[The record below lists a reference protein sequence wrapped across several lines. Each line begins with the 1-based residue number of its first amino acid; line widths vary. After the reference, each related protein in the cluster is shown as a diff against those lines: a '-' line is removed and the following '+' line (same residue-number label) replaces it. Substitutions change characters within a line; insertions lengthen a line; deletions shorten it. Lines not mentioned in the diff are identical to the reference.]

1 MVTASQLQ
9 IVQSPITSLVS
20 TVSAS
25 VHVKLDDSN
34 YLNWQFQ
41 MQLLLDGHGIMG
53 FVDGSTS
60 CPARFVQR
68 SGNSA
73 VDRNNEPGLST
84 VENEDYIVW
93 KMHDRA
99 LMQLI
104 TATLSPVAVSCAIGS
119 VSSQDLWT
127 RLKEQFSTVSRT
139 SIFQMKSNLQTIK
152 KGSDSVSQ
160 YLQKIKE
167 ARDYL
172 SAAGVHFA
180 DEDIVILALNGL
192 PPEYN
197 TFRCVI
203 RGRENVISLKEFR
216 SQLLAEELIVE
227 THVQGPLLSAM
238 VADHSSAT
246 KRSPSQFHN
255 NSGPSNFFS
264 GGNRQFN
271 HNKQKGRGKFNH
283 GVKFHRQS
291 YNVYPNSTSG
301 VLGSSP
307 NGYTGGSPSVI
318 CQLCNTYGHSASFCG
333 SRSQS
338 QQGCHICGKTNHS
351 TWFCFYNDKG
361 PNYIGDSQFHP
372 SQVSMSTSQSPNLPH
387 MHAMHT
393 VVNHP
398 SQCSSS
404 QTSPPFWLADS
415 GASNHMTADIQNLSL
430 ASPYPTTELVQTANG
445 EGLTVS
451 HIGSS
456 VIKPSTYPIK
466 LNSVLYVPKLTHNL
480 LSVHK
485 ICLDNH
491 CWLIFDA
498 SCFWIQDKATGRI
511 LHKGLC
517 SNGLY
522 PIPTLPQSRSSIH
535 QTIACLG
542 QLVKSSVWHNRFGHP
557 SNITTSLMLKN
568 ANIPCDKDVVSTVC
582 QSCLEGKFTRLPFS
596 PRTHQSSI
604 PFEIVHS
611 DLWGHA
617 PCSSID
623 GFKYYVTLIDECTR
637 FCWIFPLINK
647 SNFFTTFVRFCSF
660 VHTQFSTT
668 VKILQTDG
676 GGEYVNHR
684 LHSFLQHQGI
694 LHHKSCPYTP
704 QQNGLAERKHRHVI
718 ETTITLLQHASLPS
732 EFWSFGCQ
740 TAVYLINRMPTTIL
754 QNKSPFEALYGKL
767 PIISH
772 LKIFGCSCFP
782 FLSPYNASK
791 LQPKTIKCVF
801 LGYASQY
808 KGYICF
814 DVSRHKYY
822 ISRHV
827 VFNELEFPYKTL
839 LSQKHQYSLPQ
850 SSSTLSHSSLI
861 PTLDNILVSSSSH
874 CPLSNHNHTVSATPE
889 SVPLASISPAGS
901 QPQLPSQSITAGH
914 NVSSL
919 LPVDYVQSPVDSIG
933 STFSPEH
940 LPVVLPIAPINLHP
954 MQTRS
959 KNGIVKRKA
968 FLATLEDSSEVD
980 LSVIEPTSY
989 KNALKVPV
997 WYKAMQ
1003 EEIHALH
1010 SQGTW
1015 SLVSLPSQ
1023 KNLVGCKWVFKLK
1036 RNADGS
1042 IGRHKARLVAKGFS
1056 QEPGLDFGETFSP
1069 VVKPTTVRLVLS
1081 LAAHFGWPL
1090 RQLDVKNAFLHG
1102 FLQEDVYM
1110 SQPPGFE
1117 DSSHPHLVCKLH
1129 KSLYG
1134 LKQAPR
1140 AWNERFTTFLPT
1152 IGFKT
1157 TYSDSSLF
1165 INTIGS
1171 AVVVLLLYVDDI
1183 IITGS
1188 SITVIQQVIR
1198 SLTSEFDL
1206 KDLGELHYFLGIQIT
1221 RTYFGLFL
1229 SQSKY
1234 IQDLL
1239 QKTEMLEA
1247 KPCDTPCLPYNRL
1260 LKDDGLP
1267 YNNPT
1272 AYRSIVGAL
1281 QYLTFTRPDI
1291 SFSVHQVCQFMQNP
1305 MVSHFTAVKRI
1316 LRYLKGTMQ
1325 LGLTYSKSDLTIRA
1339 FSDADW
1345 AGDPNDRRSTTG
1357 LVVFLGSNPVSW
1369 SSKKQQTVSR
1379 SSTEAEYRAMSTT
1392 SAELDWI
1399 LQVLAFLQVQISSP
1413 PVLFCDNLSAIALS
1427 FNPVQHQRSKHIEV
1441 DVHFVRERIA
1451 KKQLAVQFVSSREQ
1465 FADIFTKGLSA
1476 PLFHTHCN
1484 NLMFGS
1490 STHVIAGGC

>member
-1 MVTASQLQ
+1 MPKMLAGNGQKGWPY
-9 IVQSPITSLVS
+9 VQRLLV
-20 TVSAS
+20 
-25 VHVKLDDSN
+25 HLF
-34 YLNWQFQ
+34 QF
-41 MQLLLDGHGIMG
+41 MEPPFLRNAELGVPVCLFSLLDYRMQE
-53 FVDGSTS
+53 D
-60 CPARFVQR
+60 
-68 SGNSA
+68 
-73 VDRNNEPGLST
+73 EPFESLILYS
-84 VENEDYIVW
+84 EFYEDP
-93 KMHDRA
+93 MDE
-99 LMQLI
+99 
-104 TATLSPVAVSCAIGS
+104 P
-119 VSSQDLWT
+119 
-127 RLKEQFSTVSRT
+127 
-139 SIFQMKSNLQTIK
+139 
-152 KGSDSVSQ
+152 
-160 YLQKIKE
+160 
-167 ARDYL
+167 DYL

-192 PPEYN
+192 PLEYN
-197 TFRCVI
+197 TFRYVI

-227 THVQGPLLSAM
+227 THVQGSLLSAM
-238 VADHSSAT
+238 VADHSSAV
-246 KRSPSQFHN
+246 KRSPSQVHDN
-255 NSGPSNFFS
+255 PGQSSFFS
-264 GGNRQFN
+264 GGNRQFT
-271 HNKQKGRGKFNH
+271 HHKPKGRGKFH
-283 GVKFHRQS
+283 QGVKFNRQS

-307 NGYTGGSPSVI
+307 NGYSGGSPSVI
-318 CQLCNTYGHSASFCG
+318 CQLCNTYGHSASLCG

-338 QQGCHICGKTNHS
+338 KQGCHICGKANHS

-361 PNYIGDSQFHP
+361 PNYIGVSQFHP
-372 SQVSMSTSQSPNLPH
+372 SQVSMSASQSSNLPH
-387 MHAMHT
+387 MHAMNT
-393 VVNHP
+393 VVNHH
-398 SQCSSS
+398 SQGSSS
-404 QTSPPFWLADS
+404 QNSPQFWLADS
-415 GASNHMTADIQNLSL
+415 GASNHMTADLQNLSL

-466 LNSVLYVPKLTHNL
+466 LNSVLYVPQLTHNL

-485 ICLDNH
+485 LCLDNN

-498 SCFWIQDKATGRI
+498 YCFWIQDKATGRI

-522 PIPTLPQSRSSIH
+522 PIPALSQSRSSIH
-535 QTIACLG
+535 PAIACLG

-557 SNITTSLMLKN
+557 SNLTTSLMLKH
-568 ANIPCDKDVVSTVC
+568 AHITCAKDVVSTVC

-596 PRTHQSSI
+596 PRTLQSSI

-611 DLWGHA
+611 DLWGPA

-647 SNFFTTFVRFCSF
+647 SDFFDTFVSFCSF
-660 VHTQFSTT
+660 VNTQFSTT
-668 VKILQTDG
+668 VKILQSDG

-684 LHSFLQHQGI
+684 VHFFLKHQGI

-718 ETTITLLQHASLPS
+718 ETTITLLQHAYLPS

-740 TAVYLINRMPTTIL
+740 TAVYLINRMPTTVL

-772 LKIFGCSCFP
+772 LKIFGCACFP

-791 LQPKTIKCVF
+791 LHPTTIKCVF

-827 VFNELEFPYKTL
+827 VFNELEFPYKAL
-839 LSQKHQYSLPQ
+839 LSQKHQSYLPA
-850 SSSTLSHSSLI
+850 SSSIISHSSFI
-861 PTLDNILVSSSSH
+861 PTLDTILVSSSSAR
-874 CPLSNHNHTVSATPE
+874 PLSDHTYTVSATPE

-901 QPQLPSQSITAGH
+901 QPQLPSQSITAGPT
-914 NVSSL
+914 VSST
-919 LPVDYVQSPVDSIG
+919 LPVASLHVPVDSIG
-933 STFSPEH
+933 STFSPEP

-959 KNGIVKRKA
+959 KSGIVKRKA
-968 FLATLEDSSEVD
+968 LLAALEASSEVD

-989 KNALKVPV
+989 KTALQVPV

-1081 LAAHFGWPL
+1081 LAAHFGWSL

-1102 FLQEDVYM
+1102 VLQEEVY
-1110 SQPPGFE
+1110 
-1117 DSSHPHLVCKLH
+1117 
-1129 KSLYG
+1129 
-1134 LKQAPR
+1134 
-1140 AWNERFTTFLPT
+1140 
-1152 IGFKT
+1152 I
-1157 TYSDSSLF
+1157 
-1165 INTIGS
+1165 
-1171 AVVVLLLYVDDI
+1171 
-1183 IITGS
+1183 

-1221 RTYFGLFL
+1221 RTDSGLFL

-1247 KPCDTPCLPYNRL
+1247 KPCDTPCLPSTRL

-1291 SFSVHQVCQFMQNP
+1291 SFSVHQVCQFMQTP

-1316 LRYLKGTMQ
+1316 LR
-1325 LGLTYSKSDLTIRA
+1325 S
-1339 FSDADW
+1339 
-1345 AGDPNDRRSTTG
+1345 
-1357 LVVFLGSNPVSW
+1357 
-1369 SSKKQQTVSR
+1369 
-1379 SSTEAEYRAMSTT
+1379 
-1392 SAELDWI
+1392 
-1399 LQVLAFLQVQISSP
+1399 
-1413 PVLFCDNLSAIALS
+1413 
-1427 FNPVQHQRSKHIEV
+1427 
-1441 DVHFVRERIA
+1441 
-1451 KKQLAVQFVSSREQ
+1451 
-1465 FADIFTKGLSA
+1465 
-1476 PLFHTHCN
+1476 
-1484 NLMFGS
+1484 
-1490 STHVIAGGC
+1490 